1 MTNVYEIIN
10 EIRTYAKENNVPI
23 MLDDGIEYLTNYII
37 KNNVNSVLEIGTA
50 IGYSAIMMAL
60 TNPSLSVT
68 TIERD
73 EKRYLEA
80 LKNIKKL
87 NLENRI
93 TLIFNDALDVNITGK
108 FDLIFID
115 AAKAQSIKFFE
126 KFEKNLNPTG
136 VIITDNIKFHGL
148 VDKNEEEIE
157 SRNLRALVRKVK
169 EYITYLK
176 ENEHYE
182 TEFLELGDG
191 ISISRKID
199 PKNNSNIKK
208 EELSSF
214 FSLEQ
219 LRYDII

>member
-10 EIRTYAKENNVPI
+10 EIRTYAKENNIPI

-60 TNPSLSVT
+60 ANPSLSVT

-136 VIITDNIKFHGL
+136 VIITANIKVHGL

-199 PKNNSNIKK
+199 PKK
-208 EELSSF
+208 
-214 FSLEQ
+214 
-219 LRYDII
+219 

>member
-10 EIRTYAKENNVPI
+10 EIRTYAKENNVRI

-199 PKNNSNIKK
+199 PKK
-208 EELSSF
+208 
-214 FSLEQ
+214 
-219 LRYDII
+219 

>member
-1 MTNVYEIIN
+1 
-10 EIRTYAKENNVPI
+10 
-23 MLDDGIEYLTNYII
+23 
-37 KNNVNSVLEIGTA
+37 
-50 IGYSAIMMAL
+50 MAL
-60 TNPSLSVT
+60 ANPSLSVT

-176 ENEHYE
+176 ENERYE

-191 ISISRKID
+191 ISISRKIN
-199 PKNNSNIKK
+199 PEK
-208 EELSSF
+208 
-214 FSLEQ
+214 
-219 LRYDII
+219 